1 MRRALTILD
10 AVADRH
16 LFAPW
21 FKNRDTW
28 AGWFAFVAALF
39 ALPMTPELLADYRQC
54 TGRADPPANPAIEG
68 WLICGR
74 RAGKSF
80 MLALIAVFL
89 ACFRDYRPHLQPGER
104 ATVLVIACDRKQ
116 ARVIFRYIGGLLTR
130 VPMLA
135 RMIER
140 ETTESFDLSNA
151 VSIEVATASYRTTR
165 GIRSLPRCA
174 TKLRSGRPR
183 MRPIRITRSWTPFA
197 PAWRRSPAR
206 CC

>member
-140 ETTESFDLSNA
+140 
-151 VSIEVATASYRTTR
+151 
-165 GIRSLPRCA
+165 
-174 TKLRSGRPR
+174 
-183 MRPIRITRSWTPFA
+183 
-197 PAWRRSPAR
+197 
-206 CC
+206 